1 MARPAQVVRL
11 SSKGQIVIPA
21 AIRRRLRLK
30 TGQPLSIRAGLK
42 SEVILSA
49 FEDPS
54 REAEALLRRIRSA
67 ARRSHRDPVDELHR
81 RRRAE
86 RELEARR
93 HSPRNH

>member
-1 MARPAQVVRL
+1 MAKQAQVVRL
-11 SSKGQIVIPA
+11 SSKGQVVIPA

-30 TGQPLSIRAGLK
+30 TGQPLMIRAGAK

-54 REAEALLRRIRSA
+54 REAEALLRRIRTA
-67 ARRSHRDPVDELHR
+67 ARGSPGDPVEELHR

-93 HSPRNH
+93 HGSRNH